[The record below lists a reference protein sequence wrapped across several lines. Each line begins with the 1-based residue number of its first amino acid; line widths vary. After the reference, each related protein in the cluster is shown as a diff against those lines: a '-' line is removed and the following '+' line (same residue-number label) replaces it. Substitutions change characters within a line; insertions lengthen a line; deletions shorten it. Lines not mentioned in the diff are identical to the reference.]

1 MPANTC
7 PNNPLQPHPSL
18 NWNPFAPNFVGLST
32 LPNVDLAS
40 AATLEPRARHVL
52 NQLIAS
58 RQITAELR
66 ATNSPMDD
74 LSEIQT
80 LISLLQQQ
88 QVSAGVSDRNPDV
101 QMNFLNA
108 MFHSLAQVIASSVM
122 LSSEKERLT
131 KLIHWMYVQL
141 VQNKQSLFSS
151 VDSLSLF
158 TPQQREAP
166 QIPLP
171 LQQLGEGISS
181 RHSLSSIPEMM
192 QAEQRLMSLPGD
204 RFSFASRSSAP
215 NLEPLN
221 LLSLPAVRPTGL
233 ERGSQSFGS
242 LGSEIRQSD
251 DSSGTRLS
259 MARTSR
265 SFGFQRSSADS
276 EPCPGSSRNIL
287 SHESSRMSWEDPN
300 MPSEFIFHDWLSHT
314 ANQPPIPPPPP
325 SSGYQP

>member
-1 MPANTC
+1 MN
-7 PNNPLQPHPSL
+7 
-18 NWNPFAPNFVGLST
+18 
-32 LPNVDLAS
+32 
-40 AATLEPRARHVL
+40 
-52 NQLIAS
+52 
-58 RQITAELR
+58 
-66 ATNSPMDD
+66 D

-88 QVSAGVSDRNPDV
+88 QISAGVSDRNPDV

-108 MFHSLAQVIASSVM
+108 MFHSLAHVIASSVM
-122 LSSEKERLT
+122 LSSEKERLM

-158 TPQQREAP
+158 IPQQREAP
-166 QIPLP
+166 QIPP
-171 LQQLGEGISS
+171 LHQLGEGIPS

-192 QAEQRLMSLPGD
+192 QAEQRLMSLPAD
-204 RFSFASRSSAP
+204 RFSFASHSSAP
-215 NLEPLN
+215 SLEPLN
-221 LLSLPAVRPTGL
+221 ILSVPVSRTTPGL
-233 ERGSQSFGS
+233 EHGSRSLGS
-242 LGSEIRQSD
+242 LGSFGSEIRQSD

-259 MARTSR
+259 VTRTSR

-276 EPCPGSSRNIL
+276 EPCPRSSRNIV
-287 SHESSRMSWEDPN
+287 SQESSRMSWEDPS

-314 ANQPPIPPPPP
+314 SGQPPVPPPLPP